1 MPNLTEVMH
10 RVGKGRWITVCDA
23 ISGYWQLDVKEEN
36 RWLTAFVTHHG
47 LWEWTRMPFG
57 FKCAGNTFVR
67 KAQEILR
74 QIRQFSD
81 SYVDDL
87 AVFSNKFDEHLFHF
101 RSFLGEIRTFALTL
115 KLKKCVS
122 HNERWYMWVI

>member
-1 MPNLTEVMH
+1 
-10 RVGKGRWITVCDA
+10 
-23 ISGYWQLDVKEEN
+23 
-36 RWLTAFVTHHG
+36 
-47 LWEWTRMPFG
+47 MPFG

-74 QIRQFSD
+74 PIRQFSD

-87 AVFSNKFDEHLFHF
+87 AVFSNKFYKLLFHL

-115 KLKKCVS
+115 NSRNVFRTTRGGICGS
-122 HNERWYMWVI
+122 FDW